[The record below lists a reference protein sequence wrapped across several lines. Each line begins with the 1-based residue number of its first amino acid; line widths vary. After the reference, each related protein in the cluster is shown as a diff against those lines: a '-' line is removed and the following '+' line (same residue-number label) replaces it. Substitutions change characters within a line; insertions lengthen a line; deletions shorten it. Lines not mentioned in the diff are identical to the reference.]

1 MSLGTICDD
10 TLVLYIVATYT
21 EVQRVISDYFPA
33 EFGIFFDGWTFK
45 SEHYLAVFAAFG
57 HDGKQETVL
66 LAMAPLLDKEHDAD
80 AHIAFLKTIL
90 KPVKRHVE
98 CVRFLVGDNC
108 SVTGSIATKLRIP
121 LVGCAS
127 HRLNLAMNQYLET
140 YAYIL

>member
-1 MSLGTICDD
+1 M
-10 TLVLYIVATYT
+10 
-21 EVQRVISDYFPA
+21 
-33 EFGIFFDGWTFK
+33 FFFF
-45 SEHYLAVFAAFG
+45 AVFG

-66 LAMAPLLDKEHDAD
+66 LAMAPLLDTEACDSDPHHDAD

-90 KPVKRHVE
+90 KPVKRHIE

-108 SVTGSIATKLRIP
+108 SVNGSIARKLGVP

-140 YAYIL
+140 HADILDKINELTKFLCGLNQSAKLR